1 MQLQFFLIFF
11 CKTAFFGLFFLLS
24 HIFFVYLHHISTKIF
39 NLTKMKKQVFT
50 VEGMKCVHCEAKV
63 EAALKALDGVKEV
76 KADHDADNV
85 TIEYDEASV
94 QPEQMKE
101 AVDDLGRFE
110 MVLN

>member
-1 MQLQFFLIFF
+1 MTSIFF
-11 CKTAFFGLFFLLS
+11 NFLLQNG
-24 HIFFVYLHHISTKIF
+24 IFWPILPPFPYFFVYLHHISTVF
-39 NLTKMKKQVFT
+39 YSSTNMKKQVFT
-50 VEGMKCVHCEAKV
+50 VEGMKCVQCEAKV
-63 EAALKALDGVKEV
+63 EAALKALEGVKEV

-110 MVLN
+110 MIL

>member
-1 MQLQFFLIFF
+1 
-11 CKTAFFGLFFLLS
+11 
-24 HIFFVYLHHISTKIF
+24 
-39 NLTKMKKQVFT
+39 
-50 VEGMKCVHCEAKV
+50 
-63 EAALKALDGVKEV
+63 VKEV

-110 MVLN
+110 MIL

>member
-1 MQLQFFLIFF
+1 
-11 CKTAFFGLFFLLS
+11 
-24 HIFFVYLHHISTKIF
+24 
-39 NLTKMKKQVFT
+39 MKKQVFT